1 MIRLEN
7 PLEAWMGDIPSEW
20 KKIRLK
26 YLFQIKKD
34 IAGRNGI
41 TVLSVTQQGIIPK
54 DMDAKGQFASDYS
67 KYQTVDKGDFVM
79 NHMDLL
85 TGWVD
90 ISEYDGVTSPDYRV
104 FECIESSKI
113 CAEYYKYLFQLCYKN
128 RIFYGL
134 GQGVSGFGR
143 WRLPADMFLNFVL
156 PIPELSIQK
165 RIADYLHCNISG
177 IDSVIEGSKKTIQEY
192 YELRNSI
199 ITEIITKGVNESK
212 EYQKTGKL
220 WMPTIP
226 SSYKL
231 AKLKNLVDIT
241 DGTHDTPSY
250 VDVGENTFPL
260 VTSRCIED
268 GYINLSLANHISYED
283 YIEINKRSYVNKYD
297 VIMPMI
303 GTVGNPAL
311 VRTDSKFA
319 IKNVA
324 LFRTHGNECL
334 GKYVVYLLNS
344 NIIKTQF
351 ELGQRGG
358 VQNFVSQDRLK
369 NLVIP
374 IPSDVTS
381 IVNELDLKCEKIN
394 ALINEKKDLLVELEA
409 YKKTLIYEVITG
421 KKEV

>member
-1 MIRLEN
+1 MIKLEN

-156 PIPELSIQK
+156 PVPDLSIQK
-165 RIADYLHCNISG
+165 RIAEYLYCNISG
-177 IDSVIEGSKKTIQEY
+177 IDSVIESSKKTIQEY

-212 EYQKTGKL
+212 EYRETGKL

-268 GYINLSLANHISYED
+268 GYINLVGKSMQTTRRFDALKVFMAFQTRGKDGFDEMITKVIDNADHFWSLIKDDPDFIVPVKPELSSVVFALTDGDEV
-283 YIEINKRSYVNKYD
+283 NKRVRRRLLEN
-297 VIMPMI
+297 
-303 GTVGNPAL
+303 GTVIGQTVMNGKVMLKFTLLNPNLDFSDFPAL
-311 VRTDSKFA
+311 IET
-319 IKNVA
+319 IK
-324 LFRTHGNECL
+324 
-334 GKYVVYLLNS
+334 KYRD
-344 NIIKTQF
+344 I
-351 ELGQRGG
+351 ERE
-358 VQNFVSQDRLK
+358 R
-369 NLVIP
+369 
-374 IPSDVTS
+374 
-381 IVNELDLKCEKIN
+381 
-394 ALINEKKDLLVELEA
+394 A
-409 YKKTLIYEVITG
+409 
-421 KKEV
+421 